1 MTQTVI
7 HPIPPLYNKHSRVL
21 LLGSIPS
28 GASRAAGFFYAHPR
42 NRFWQVIPAVFNETL
57 PSNTTDSRKQF
68 ALAHQIALWDV
79 LHSCEINGAADNS
92 IRNPVPNDLNIILE
106 NADVQAI
113 FTTGRK
119 AYELYRHLC
128 LPMIGRPAI
137 YLPSTSPANCAIS
150 FDRLVSAYR
159 QIVPYLTVQP

>member
-79 LHSCEINGAADNS
+79 LHSCEINGAADSS
-92 IRNPVPNDLNIILE
+92 IISLDIYAV
-106 NADVQAI
+106 NAHN
-113 FTTGRK
+113 R
-119 AYELYRHLC
+119 LYG
-128 LPMIGRPAI
+128 I
-137 YLPSTSPANCAIS
+137 T
-150 FDRLVSAYR
+150 LVIESVFSVTAFNNR
-159 QIVPYLTVQP
+159 

>member
-7 HPIPPLYNKHSRVL
+7 HPIPPLYNKHSRVF
-21 LLGSIPS
+21 LLGSMPS

-42 NRFWQVIPAVFNETL
+42 NRFWRVIPAVFSETL
-57 PSNTTDSRKQF
+57 PDDTTDSRKQF

-79 LHSCEINGAADNS
+79 LHSCEIDGAADSS
-92 IRNPVPNDLNIILE
+92 IRNPIPNDLNIILE
-106 NADVQAI
+106 NADIQAI

-119 AYELYRHLC
+119 AYELYQRLC
-128 LPMIGRPAI
+128 LPVTGRPAI
-137 YLPSTSPANCAIS
+137 CLPSTSPANCAIS

-159 QIVPYLTVQP
+159 QIVSYLTVQP